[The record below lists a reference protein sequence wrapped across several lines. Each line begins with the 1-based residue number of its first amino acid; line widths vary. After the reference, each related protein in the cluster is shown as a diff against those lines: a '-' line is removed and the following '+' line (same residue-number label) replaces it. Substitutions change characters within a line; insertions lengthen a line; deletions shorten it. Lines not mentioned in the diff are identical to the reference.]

1 VNACDGEPLVA
12 KDEVLLRRAPGLVA
26 DGVAL
31 VAQAVGAREVVLAA
45 HEGSATQTHLRQ
57 LLAHEGFRWPA
68 SRLLEVPRRYVAS
81 EASALASA
89 ALGDAPL
96 PAFHEHPTSAGG
108 TRSGDAVLVLNAET
122 LAQVALLWGGQQA
135 PLSRLVTLSGSLPA
149 SGVLEAT
156 PTTTVADLV
165 QRAGG
170 PLELPRA
177 VLVGGYGGSWLDWAT
192 AAPLTLARLD
202 DLVGLGAGLLH
213 VLGAGSCPVQE
224 VGAITDYLAS
234 QSAGQCGP
242 CMFGLPALALD
253 WRELGEA
260 RTAAAAWQ
268 RLHRRLPVVEGRGA
282 CRHPDGAVRQLATA
296 VRTFGG
302 HLQQHQAGTCDAA
315 VRTLAGVR
323 S

>member
-1 VNACDGEPLVA
+1 
-12 KDEVLLRRAPGLVA
+12 
-26 DGVAL
+26 
-31 VAQAVGAREVVLAA
+31 
-45 HEGSATQTHLRQ
+45 
-57 LLAHEGFRWPA
+57 
-68 SRLLEVPRRYVAS
+68 VAS

-96 PAFHEHPTSAGG
+96 PAFHEHPTSTGG

-122 LAQVALLWGGQQA
+122 LAQVALLWGGQRA
-135 PLSRLVTLSGSLPA
+135 PLSRLVTLSGALPA

-156 PTTTVADLV
+156 PATTVADLV
-165 QRAGG
+165 ERAGG
-170 PLELPRA
+170 ALERPRA

-213 VLGAGSCPVQE
+213 VLGTGSCPVQE
-224 VGAITDYLAS
+224 VTAITDYLAS

-253 WRELGEA
+253 WRELGQA
-260 RTAAAAWQ
+260 RTATAAWQ